1 MIFRFVAIKIRLEA
15 YKELSV
21 RELFELQCVQ
31 PLESAGL
38 ASLSKNISFED
49 AALVRKIQEGDVD
62 AFEHLVLKYQD
73 RVYNICLRT
82 VGHAEDARDL
92 AQETFLKAFDAIS
105 RFEHKSSFYTW
116 LFRIAVNLSISSRRR
131 DRKIKMLS
139 LSGGDD
145 GEPGLESRLANTD
158 QAARLRGEVRDSEML
173 EPPEELKRR
182 ETQQAVA
189 GALRQLDEDQRVI
202 LVLRDIESLDYKAIA
217 EILDLPLGT
226 VRSRLHRARLAMRD
240 LLRPVMEKVG

>member
-1 MIFRFVAIKIRLEA
+1 MIFGFAAIKIRLEA

-21 RELFELQCVQ
+21 RELFEPQCVQ

-38 ASLSKNISFED
+38 ASLSNNISFED

-139 LSGGDD
+139 LSGGD
-145 GEPGLESRLANTD
+145 GEPGLESRLADTD
-158 QAARLRGEVRDSEML
+158 QAARLRGEVRDNEML